1 VISVSVKRS
10 RRPARAEDEAK
21 AGKSWW
27 RRLTVLAPAAAALL
41 AGIVAVGSNLEVIAN
56 WFPRA
61 DLSAT
66 VAHCLRD
73 EIKVVI
79 ENDGNRAVRWSS
91 AQLTIQNPAAP
102 DLPIELHPAE
112 EGESLEAKPGE
123 EMRLRLRP
131 TIGGA
136 LAPIRVYPS
145 PCKLEIEMHLTRSD
159 PLLQECA
166 CPSS

>member
-1 VISVSVKRS
+1 MSVKRS
-10 RRPARAEDEAK
+10 RRPDRAEDGAK
-21 AGKSWW
+21 DRKSWW
-27 RRLTVLAPAAAALL
+27 RRLTVLGPAAAALL
-41 AGIVAVGSNLEVIAN
+41 AGIVAVGGNLQVIAN
-56 WFPRA
+56 WFPRS

-66 VAHCLRD
+66 VGRCLRD
-73 EIKVVI
+73 EIEVVI
-79 ENDGNRAVRWSS
+79 SNDGNRAAHWLS
-91 AQLTIQNPAAP
+91 AQLTVRNPAAP
-102 DLPIELHPAE
+102 TLPIHLHPV

-123 EMRLRLRP
+123 EMRLRLLP